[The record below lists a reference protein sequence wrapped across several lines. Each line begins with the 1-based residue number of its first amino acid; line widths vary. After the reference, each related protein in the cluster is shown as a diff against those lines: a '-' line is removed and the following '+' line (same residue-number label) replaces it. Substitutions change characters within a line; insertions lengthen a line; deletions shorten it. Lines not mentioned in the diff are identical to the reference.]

1 MSIHTWWMH
10 SACARVIYR
19 KFKSGKSLLELF
31 FYTMF
36 SKCSK
41 WPHGKPTLIIW
52 TKKKTSKILF
62 QSLRNVEIERAVRK
76 GATRNNSCA
85 ALVDMFSWTKMFSW
99 TFVDVLEWIALDTV
113 SKGERF
119 TSANGLM
126 ATWWSG
132 LQRLMKSVIAEDISL
147 NCSNVGQSL

>member
-1 MSIHTWWMH
+1 MH

-41 WPHGKPTLIIW
+41 WPHGKPKLIIW

-62 QSLRNVEIERAVRK
+62 QSLRKVEIERAVGE

-85 ALVDMFSWTKMFSW
+85 ALVDMFS
-99 TFVDVLEWIALDTV
+99 
-113 SKGERF
+113 
-119 TSANGLM
+119 
-126 ATWWSG
+126 
-132 LQRLMKSVIAEDISL
+132 
-147 NCSNVGQSL
+147 